1 MFSFARGACVVL
13 PALLLSVWG
22 GSPSSA
28 QVTSEA
34 RQRVDHVNQGVV
46 GVMGASRTGTGTRIA
61 DEMAHVL
68 NDDVGY
74 SMRVLPIV
82 GRGSV
87 RNIEDLLYLRGID
100 ITLVQSDVMDF
111 FDSQPQNATP
121 IDKVVYITKMYEE
134 EFHILAA
141 DYIRSVDDLEGR
153 TVNFGLAPTGSFMT
167 ASIIFDALGVAP
179 DVGAEDHA
187 IAIGKMQRGEIDAIA
202 YTGGSPVD
210 IIQDVPANS
219 GFHLLEVPIERLGGT
234 SYVQAQLTSDL
245 YPNLSPPGTS
255 LDTVATSAVMVA
267 YDWPDDHPRHQR
279 VANFV
284 SALKSKLPELQGGE
298 EFHQKWKTVD
308 FTAEVPLWRRFD

>member
-1 MFSFARGACVVL
+1 MISFVTRARLVL
-13 PALLLSVWG
+13 LALLLSVWSA
-22 GSPSSA
+22 SPSLA

-34 RQRVDHVNQGVV
+34 RQRVEHVNQGVV

-100 ITLVQSDVMDF
+100 VTLVQSDVLDF
-111 FDSQPQNATP
+111 FDSQPNNPTP

-134 EFHILAA
+134 EFHILAPS
-141 DYIRSVDDLEGR
+141 YIRSVDDLEGR
-153 TVNFGLAPTGSFMT
+153 KVNFGLAPTGSFMT
-167 ASIIFDALGVAP
+167 ASLIFDALGVTP
-179 DVGAEDHA
+179 DVGSDDHA
-187 IAIGKMQRGEIDAIA
+187 IALGKLQRGEIDAIS

-210 IIQDVPANS
+210 ILQDLPA
-219 GFHLLEVPIERLGGT
+219 GQGYHLLEIPIERLAGT
-234 SYVQAQLTSDL
+234 SYVPAQLTSDL
-245 YPNLSPPGTS
+245 YPNLIPPGEV
-255 LDTVATSAVMVA
+255 LNTVATSAVMVA

-284 SALKSKLPELQGGE
+284 DALRDKLPTLQSGE
-298 EFHQKWKTVD
+298 EYHNKWKTVD
-308 FTAEVPLWRRFD
+308 FAAEVPRWRRFN